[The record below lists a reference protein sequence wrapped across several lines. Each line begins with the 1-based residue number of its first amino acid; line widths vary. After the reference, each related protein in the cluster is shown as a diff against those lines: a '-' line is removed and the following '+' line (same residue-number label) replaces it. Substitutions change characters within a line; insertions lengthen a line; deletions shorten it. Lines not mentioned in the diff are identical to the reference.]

1 MPEERDAEAK
11 KPATRKNLKNPEP
24 QGGSAAK
31 KTATGSHAGAD
42 GGDTARTPA
51 KKRPATKASGK
62 RRPEIEGPE
71 APNEPAIEA
80 TAGPAGESPA
90 AESPAAESPAAESP
104 AAESPAAESLA
115 GESPAGENPL
125 HKRLGLRPGISG
137 AVIGAPADDDDP
149 LAPLP
154 EGLTVLAGIEEVS
167 TLTGPYDYMHVF
179 ARDRGDLA
187 AAFDGMRDKLAPGG
201 SLWVSW
207 MKQSS
212 DRRARGT
219 FTDLNETVIRR
230 IALTHGM
237 IDVKV
242 VALDRD
248 WAALRLV
255 RRKH

>member
-1 MPEERDAEAK
+1 MPEERDAGAK
-11 KPATRKNLKNPEP
+11 KPATRKNLKNLEP

-80 TAGPAGESPA
+80 AAGPAGESPA
-90 AESPAAESPAAESP
+90 AESPA
-104 AAESPAAESLA
+104 
-115 GESPAGENPL
+115 GENPL
-125 HKRLGLRPGISG
+125 HKKLGLRPGISG

-154 EGLTVLAGIEEVS
+154 EGLAVLAGIEEVS

>member
-11 KPATRKNLKNPEP
+11 KLATRKNLKNPEP

-90 AESPAAESPAAESP
+90 AESPAAESPA
-104 AAESPAAESLA
+104 
-115 GESPAGENPL
+115 GENPAGENPL
-125 HKRLGLRPGISG
+125 HKKLGLRPGISG